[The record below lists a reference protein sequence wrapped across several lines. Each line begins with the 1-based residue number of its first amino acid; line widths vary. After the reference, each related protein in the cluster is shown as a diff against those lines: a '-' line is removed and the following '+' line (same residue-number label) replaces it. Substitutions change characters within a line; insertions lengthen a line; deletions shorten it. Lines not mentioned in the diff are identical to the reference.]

1 MRALTGFFIRK
12 NKNVQVKSLGAGH
25 CRNDPER
32 LTIKFLN
39 GHTKYMSQKQF
50 FEEFINLDDLLAE
63 ITKGSQW
70 ESIGSHHQIHIT
82 DIKIRIGRVL
92 FRIDGV
98 PKEYSFSSTDI
109 FRFKDYF
116 IPVREAK

>member
-1 MRALTGFFIRK
+1 MTALTGFFIRK
-12 NKNVQVKSLGAGH
+12 NKNVQVRSLGAGH

-39 GHTKYMSQKQF
+39 GHTKYMNQKQF
-50 FEEFINLDDLLAE
+50 FDEFINLDDLLAE
-63 ITKGSQW
+63 ITESSQW
-70 ESIGSHHQIHIT
+70 EAIGSRHKIHVT
-82 DIKIRIGRVL
+82 DIKVRIGRVL

-98 PKEYSFSSTDI
+98 PKEYSVSSTDI
-109 FRFKDYF
+109 FRFKDLF

>member
-1 MRALTGFFIRK
+1 MKALTGFFIRK
-12 NKNVQVKSLGAGH
+12 NKNVQVRCLGPGH

-50 FEEFINLDDLLAE
+50 FNEFINLDDLLAE
-63 ITKGSQW
+63 ITEGSQW
-70 ESIGSHHQIHIT
+70 ESIGSRHTIRVT
-82 DIKIRIGRVL
+82 DIKVRTGRVL

-109 FRFKDYF
+109 FRFKDLF
-116 IPVREAK
+116 LPVREAK